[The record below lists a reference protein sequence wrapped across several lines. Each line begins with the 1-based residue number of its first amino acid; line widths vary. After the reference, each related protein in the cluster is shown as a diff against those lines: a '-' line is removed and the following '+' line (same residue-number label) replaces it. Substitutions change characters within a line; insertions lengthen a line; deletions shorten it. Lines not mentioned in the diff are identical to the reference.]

1 MQRYLFKILEFENYD
16 GDTFTL
22 RLDMGFSM
30 QWIGS
35 VRIHSVDTP
44 ELRGGTDLSKAA
56 GRLAKAEAAK
66 FVQEAIDGRGAFFQ
80 SEYLEEKSTKL
91 GKYGR
96 PLGDIL
102 RYKGGDDTP
111 ESLSFHL
118 IKRRLA
124 VDYYGGAKALI
135 AAQHE
140 ANIAYLEKAGLLKE
154 YL

>member
-1 MQRYLFKILEFENYD
+1 MQRYIFKILEFDNYD

-22 RLDMGFSM
+22 RLDMGFGM

-35 VRIHSVDTP
+35 VRIHLVDTP
-44 ELRGGTDLSKAA
+44 ELRGGTDRSKAA
-56 GRLAKAEAAK
+56 GKLAKAEAAK
-66 FVQEAIDGRGAFFQ
+66 FVQQGMAGRGAYFQ
-80 SEYLEEKSTKL
+80 SEYLEEKSTKM

-102 RYKGGDDTP
+102 CYKGSEDTIV
-111 ESLSFHL
+111 SLTFHL

-124 VDYYGGAKALI
+124 VDYYGGSKALI

-140 ANIAYLEKAGLLKE
+140 ANITYLEKAGLLKE